1 LSSFIKCH
9 FELKN
14 IDLIKK
20 VLDSLEVKYQ
30 ESTKENQLI
39 GNYYRKLTKD
49 VDLLVPKS
57 ELKKIK
63 NKHYGAYG
71 DLGFKY
77 NEETGTYDIL
87 IDHYDKELSELV
99 NKLYSIEVIKNFATN
114 NRKNYTIT
122 SNSEDITSLTKE
134 VVIKVY

>member
-1 LSSFIKCH
+1 MSSFIKCH

-14 IDLIKK
+14 INLIKK
-20 VLDSLEVKYQ
+20 ALDSLGVKYQ
-30 ESTKENQLI
+30 ESTKENQLV

-49 VDLLVPKS
+49 VDLLVTKS

-63 NKHYGAYG
+63 NKSYGTYG

-77 NEETGTYDIL
+77 NEETETYDIL

-99 NKLYSIEVIKNFATN
+99 NKLYSVEVIKNFATN

-122 SNSEDITSLTKE
+122 SNSEDLISLKKE